1 MVRMIICDDM
11 EDVCFYYKMVL
22 SKVSDFEVVGVAFN
36 KKDAIDLC
44 ISEKPDIMLVD
55 MQMDTEKS
63 GIEII
68 REIKRHGIDTKI
80 IVLTVHEDD
89 DKIFEAYTLGI
100 DDYFLKSLPD
110 ESLIDTIR
118 DVSDN
123 KHVLRPDIAQKVLS
137 ECARL
142 KSDIK
147 QTKERQRSL
156 LHTVNVMR
164 MLSNSEFEILKSL
177 YDGMS
182 VSGIAESRFV
192 SETTVRTHIG
202 RVLKK
207 FGCSNS
213 KTLVNDLR
221 KINAFAIFDEI

>member
-80 IVLTVHEDD
+80 IHYIKIFSIGLFLRLKY
-89 DKIFEAYTLGI
+89 DKIF
-100 DDYFLKSLPD
+100 LKY
-110 ESLIDTIR
+110 
-118 DVSDN
+118 
-123 KHVLRPDIAQKVLS
+123 K
-137 ECARL
+137 
-142 KSDIK
+142 
-147 QTKERQRSL
+147 
-156 LHTVNVMR
+156 
-164 MLSNSEFEILKSL
+164 
-177 YDGMS
+177 
-182 VSGIAESRFV
+182 
-192 SETTVRTHIG
+192 
-202 RVLKK
+202 
-207 FGCSNS
+207 
-213 KTLVNDLR
+213 
-221 KINAFAIFDEI
+221 